1 MTGQVLGH
9 YRVLE
14 QIGTGGMGEVYRAR
28 DERLGRDVALKL
40 VHPSS
45 AKDHDR
51 LRRFELEARSAA
63 SLNHPNT
70 TKHGLLLDGFQR
82 MTTPG
87 ITGSLQHRLS
97 ESVSEDCL
105 HTLDVGT
112 TALRERLGVSQNVC
126 QKLAFPQAQEGFVLG
141 EILGEVQEDFVQ
153 SHGAHLSLP
162 TRPCSKPKGE
172 AAGD

>member
-1 MTGQVLGH
+1 
-9 YRVLE
+9 
-14 QIGTGGMGEVYRAR
+14 
-28 DERLGRDVALKL
+28 
-40 VHPSS
+40 
-45 AKDHDR
+45 
-51 LRRFELEARSAA
+51 
-63 SLNHPNT
+63 
-70 TKHGLLLDGFQR
+70 

-105 HTLDVGT
+105 HTLDGGK

-153 SHGAHLSLP
+153 SHTYPFRRGHAQN
-162 TRPCSKPKGE
+162 RKGKQRETSRGNCDYTSGFCGEE
-172 AAGD
+172 ATQFPVQEFLLT